1 MKTTTEMKNDLR
13 GVKTPEDFKNYTD
26 YLWGNKDQYGFKTKN
41 DMYLCF
47 IYLLVDKINQLERM
61 V

>member
-13 GVKTPEDFKNYTD
+13 GVKTPEDFKKYTD
-26 YLWGNKDQYGFKTKN
+26 YLWNNKDQYGFKTKN

-47 IYLLVDKINQLERM
+47 IYLLVDRINQLERM